1 MSIDDA
7 EDHINS
13 ESHKE
18 SKLKRELMQ
27 SNKAASEGT
36 SGSRTKQHF
45 LDRSDA
51 EEAIFINANQGIT
64 VEKTHTGLK
73 LFICKA
79 CNSNKM
85 SFSSA
90 KKHVTSMAH
99 KKRVT
104 IDQSAIDHELTYMR
118 KRIRSGVVYCCQP
131 CGLQTESLLSTKE
144 HVKDKTH
151 IAKCEAYCH
160 PCKLFFHD
168 KKSLGDHKF
177 SISHKKKIKNFE
189 QELAKPFVKPVAK
202 PASKPAE
209 AVPQPAATPSAE
221 SEQNELSC
229 EFCKFEAK
237 DRREMKEHEST
248 PSHQRRKFLKTK
260 ELPKEGIQAFVAA
273 GERCDSI
280 TELSYVREGK
290 DIQEEADR
298 EKLLR
303 TSQEIKD
310 KQERLINKIF
320 DSGIFIQ
327 QADKTKVKCI
337 TCSIMLTGKEKQL
350 TRQLLLHFL
359 GDKHKN
365 KLIGEVKAEESTG
378 VDRNESDR
386 RREEERAAAE
396 AEDNEPEN
404 DDEGTNAGP
413 SDAPPAGQ
421 SQIQPEPVKQLQAP
435 HESATDEEIILYLRE
450 QENVC
455 IMMSDQLF
463 SCLAC
468 YTGLKHLRQ
477 FYKHFMSEEH
487 KKEITPTR
495 EWRQY
500 VDLVDIFEHGEG
512 LFKVNTLTITKQK
525 KLLFR
530 CLLYLTKTITSNSS
544 VYIKRFLLSFLK
556 RYFSYLNL
564 FL

>member
-18 SKLKRELMQ
+18 SKLKRELSQ
-27 SNKAASEGT
+27 SNKSAGEVA
-36 SGSRTKQHF
+36 SGSGAKQHF

-51 EEAIFINANQGIT
+51 EEAIFINANKGIT
-64 VEKTHTGLK
+64 LEKTHTGLK

-79 CNSNKM
+79 CQSSKM

-90 KKHVTSMAH
+90 KKHVISLAH
-99 KKRVT
+99 KKRVK
-104 IDQSAIDHELTYMR
+104 INHSALDTESMDMR
-118 KRIRSGVVYCCQP
+118 KTARAGLVYFCQP
-131 CGLQTESLLSTKE
+131 CAFQTGSLIANKDHIKE
-144 HVKDKTH
+144 KTH
-151 IAKCEAYCH
+151 IEKCENFCH
-160 PCKLFFHD
+160 VCKLFMRNRIEFN
-168 KKSLGDHKF
+168 DHKF
-177 SISHKKKIKNFE
+177 SISHTKKIKTFE
-189 QELAKPFVKPVAK
+189 EDLAKPFVKPVPK
-202 PASKPAE
+202 PASKPEE
-209 AVPQPAATPSAE
+209 AAPKPAASAPAQ
-221 SEQNELSC
+221 SEQDELSC
-229 EFCKFEAK
+229 NMCKFKAK
-237 DRREMKEHEST
+237 DISEMEDHEST
-248 PSHQRRKFLKTK
+248 VSHKRRKFLTTK
-260 ELPKEGIQAFVAA
+260 ELPKEGDKAFVVP

-290 DIQEEADR
+290 DIQEEVDR
-298 EKLLR
+298 ENLLR
-303 TSQEIKD
+303 TSQEIKN

-320 DSGIFIQ
+320 DSGVFTQ
-327 QADKTKVKCI
+327 QTDKTKVRCN

-396 AEDNEPEN
+396 AEDSEPEN
-404 DDEGTNAGP
+404 NDESAAGP
-413 SDAPPAGQ
+413 TDEAPADS

-435 HESATDEEIILYLRE
+435 HETATDEEIILYLRE

-477 FYKHFMSEEH
+477 FYKHFMSDEH
-487 KKEITPTR
+487 KQEITPTR

-512 LFKVNTLTITKQK
+512 LFKVITK
-525 KLLFR
+525 
-530 CLLYLTKTITSNSS
+530 KT
-544 VYIKRFLLSFLK
+544 
-556 RYFSYLNL
+556 
-564 FL
+564 